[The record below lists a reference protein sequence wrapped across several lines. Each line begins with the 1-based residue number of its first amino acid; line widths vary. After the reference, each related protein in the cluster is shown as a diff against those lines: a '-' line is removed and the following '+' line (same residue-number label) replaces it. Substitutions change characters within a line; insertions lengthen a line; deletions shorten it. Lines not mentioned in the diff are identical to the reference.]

1 MKSMQWPYL
10 RGMKLHPTVKRLRLL
25 GYLEAISW
33 LALLFIAMPLKY
45 LWDMP
50 TMVRYVGWA
59 HGILFILYC
68 LHLLL
73 AKQVLKWSF
82 GKMIT
87 GGIAAFFPFGT
98 LWFDKRIEAGR

>member
-1 MKSMQWPYL
+1 
-10 RGMKLHPTVKRLRLL
+10 MKLHPTVKRLRLL

-45 LWDMP
+45 MWDMP

-73 AKQVLKWSF
+73 VKQVLKWSF
-82 GKMIT
+82 GKMLT
-87 GGIAAFFPFGT
+87 GGIAAFLPFGT